1 VSYTRVPG
9 RVRHQ
14 PHLDVD
20 AHVSFFPLLEIVS
33 PVDPT
38 DSPGDGSI
46 MAASPL
52 GVRLVPDVHMSCFDF
67 LYFVSAG
74 TQEYEWK
81 NRWAPA
87 WRFRTAPQVYGFS
100 HATRH
105 SIRPEGAHG
114 NLRRPTT
121 SECGARLLSAVVTKA
136 YQVVHYGA
144 CAPR

>member
-1 VSYTRVPG
+1 MSYTRVPG

-87 WRFRTAPQVYGFS
+87 WRFIGRHLKFTDSLMQLGTAYV
-100 HATRH
+100 
-105 SIRPEGAHG
+105 
-114 NLRRPTT
+114 RRALMVT
-121 SECGARLLSAVVTKA
+121 SDDLPPVSAVLVSYQQLSLRLTK
-136 YQVVHYGA
+136 
-144 CAPR
+144 